1 MNTNALAVMSLGLD
15 QQVGLRF
22 EPLGHG
28 TSETLIS
35 VYPLFKSIRKQ
46 SFGITSG
53 LNIGKSKSLKC
64 ATNFRLYNQFG
75 RLAKVY
81 SGYK

>member
-1 MNTNALAVMSLGLD
+1 MNTNALAFMRRGLD

-22 EPLGHG
+22 EPLGFG
-28 TSETLIS
+28 ARAILLPA
-35 VYPLFKSIRKQ
+35 YLLFSPNRKQ
-46 SFGITSG
+46 PFGLISG
-53 LNIGKSKSLKC
+53 LNFGKMTSLKC
-64 ATNFRLYNQFG
+64 GTNFRLYNQYS